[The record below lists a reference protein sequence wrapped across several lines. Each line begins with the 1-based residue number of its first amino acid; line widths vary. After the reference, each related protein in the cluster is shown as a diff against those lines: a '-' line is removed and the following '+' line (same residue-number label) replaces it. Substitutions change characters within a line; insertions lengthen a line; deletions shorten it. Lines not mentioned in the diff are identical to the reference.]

1 MSLYGL
7 LDGDEESQSDSRV
20 CSVDIQL
27 EYLIPVVNVHWSAN
41 PKILNESKVIQ
52 WNSGLNI
59 FERKSN
65 ISTEQDRDLTNTLS
79 LTDLL

>member
-1 MSLYGL
+1 MHLDEIALSSCLENPKCVVLMSLYGL

-41 PKILNESKVIQ
+41 PKILNEYKVIQ
-52 WNSGLNI
+52 
-59 FERKSN
+59 
-65 ISTEQDRDLTNTLS
+65 
-79 LTDLL
+79 